1 MFLPLHDSV
10 PLRYLK
16 APTATYALMAAAVLV
31 YGAVSL
37 DILPIASDMVFA
49 GLGLVPAQL
58 FGEQVLPDGLPLVPS
73 ALTLVTSILI
83 HASFL
88 HLAGNM
94 LFLWVFGD
102 NVEDAMGHARFLVFF
117 TACGVAG
124 GVVYAIFASD
134 PVRPLVG
141 ASGAVSGVMAAYLM
155 LHPRVKIWGLFLN
168 RVPLKLRA
176 FWGIGFWALF
186 QIGAALIGADDSTG
200 WYAHA
205 GGFVAGA
212 LLVVLLRRRDQP
224 LFGRDDDAQL
234 TGDA

>member
-16 APTATYALMAAAVLV
+16 APTATYGLIATMVLIYAAT
-31 YGAVSL
+31 SL
-37 DILPIASDMVFA
+37 DFPVESDIVFA
-49 GLGLVPAQL
+49 GLGMVPAQL

-73 ALTLVTSILI
+73 ALTLVTSIAI

-102 NVEDAMGHARFLVFF
+102 NVEDAMGHLRFVLFF
-117 TACGVAG
+117 IACGVVAS
-124 GVVYAIFASD
+124 VIYAVLASD
-134 PVRPLVG
+134 TTRPLVG
-141 ASGAVSGVMAAYLM
+141 ASGAVSGVMGAYLM

-176 FWGIGFWALF
+176 FWGIGFWVAF
-186 QIGAALIGADDSTG
+186 QIGAALIGADVSTG
-200 WYAHA
+200 WYAHV
-205 GGFVAGA
+205 GGFAAGA
-212 LLVVLLRRRDQP
+212 LLVVPLRRRGQA

>member
-1 MFLPLHDSV
+1 MFLPLHDAV

-16 APTATYALMAAAVLV
+16 APIATYGLIAAAVLI
-31 YGAVSL
+31 YAATSL
-37 DILPIASDMVFA
+37 NIPIESDIVFA
-49 GLGLVPAQL
+49 GLGMVPAQL
-58 FGEQVLPDGLPLVPS
+58 FGDQVLPDGLPLVPAS
-73 ALTLVTSILI
+73 LTLVTSILI

-102 NVEDAMGHARFLVFF
+102 NVEDAMGHLRFLVFF
-117 TACGVAG
+117 VACGVAG
-124 GVVYAIFASD
+124 GIVYAAFASD
-134 PVRPLVG
+134 TVRPLVG
-141 ASGAVSGVMAAYLM
+141 ASGAVSGVMGAYLM

-176 FWGIGFWALF
+176 FWGIGFWVAF
-186 QIGAALIGADDSTG
+186 QVGAALIGADESTG
-200 WYAHA
+200 WYAHV
-205 GGFVAGA
+205 GGFAAGA
-212 LLVVLLRRRDQP
+212 ALVVPLRRREQP